1 MGPGGEEMENSWS
14 DRSVLVTGATGMI
27 GSSVVAELLK
37 MGSNVVCLVLDAD
50 PRSELLRSGNINKT
64 AVVNGDLK
72 DFWTVERAV
81 NEHEVDTII
90 HLGAQTIVG
99 TAQRFPLSTLE
110 TNIRGTYNVLESARL
125 HSDIV
130 KRIVVAS
137 SDKAYGDQIDL
148 PYTEQTAL
156 GAQFPY
162 DVSKACAD
170 LIAQMY
176 YSSFSLPVTVARCGN
191 VYGEGDLNWSRIVPG
206 TIRSLLNKVSP
217 VIRSDGN
224 YVRDYI
230 YVGDVAQAY
239 LELADVSG
247 VKGIAGEAFNFSN
260 ETPVTVLEIVDEIAA
275 ELGMADISPIVLN
288 ETQGEI
294 KSQYLSSVKARERLA
309 WNARFTL
316 SQGLQLTIKWY
327 RNLLGL

>member
-1 MGPGGEEMENSWS
+1 MDAGRGEMQNSWS
-14 DRSVLVTGATGMI
+14 SRSVLVTGATGLI
-27 GSSVVAELLK
+27 GSAVVAELLK
-37 MGSNVVCLVLDAD
+37 AGSDVVCLVLDSD
-50 PRSELLRSGNINKT
+50 PRSELLSSGNINKT
-64 AVVNGDLK
+64 SVVNGDLR

-99 TAQRFPLSTLE
+99 TAHRFPLSTLE

-125 HSDIV
+125 HGDIV

-137 SDKAYGDQIDL
+137 SDKAYGDQADL
-148 PYTEQTAL
+148 PYTEQTVL

-176 YSSFSLPVTVARCGN
+176 HSSFALPVTVARCGN

-206 TIRSLLNKVSP
+206 TIRSLLNKESP

-247 VKGIAGEAFNFSN
+247 VEGIAGEAFNFSN
-260 ETPVTVLEIVDEIAA
+260 EAPVTVLEIVDEIAA
-275 ELGMADISPIVLN
+275 ELGISDIPPTVLN
-288 ETQGEI
+288 EAQGEI
-294 KSQYLSSVKARERLA
+294 KSQYLSSAKARERLA

-316 SQGLQLTIKWY
+316 SQGLQMTIKWY